1 MDPTFFNAG
10 VFKFVILPL
19 LIFSTRIC
27 DVTLDTLRII
37 YVSRGLKLLAASIGF
52 IEVLIWL
59 FAITQIFKNLTNPM
73 YYVAYAGGF
82 AMGNYVGILIEEK
95 MAVGTV
101 VIRTITQ
108 KDAGVLIKWLKAEGY
123 GVTYIDAQGAFGP
136 VKVLFTIVKRKDIDH
151 VLGMIRTCN
160 PLAFY
165 TIEDI
170 RSSSKGVFPIV
181 KSRKNRYKEP

>member
-1 MDPTFFNAG
+1 MDATFFNSDI
-10 VFKFVILPL
+10 FRFIILPL

-37 YVSRGLKLLAASIGF
+37 YVSRGLKVLAASIGF

-59 FAITQIFKNLTNPM
+59 FAITQIFKNLTNPI

-82 AMGNYVGILIEEK
+82 AMGNYVGIFIEEK

-101 VIRTITQ
+101 VIRIITQ
-108 KDAGVLIKWLKAEGY
+108 KDASVLIKWLKTEGY
-123 GVTYIDAQGAFGP
+123 GVTHIDAQGALGP
-136 VKVLFTIVKRKDIDH
+136 VKIIYTIVKRRDIEH
-151 VLGMIRTCN
+151 VLETIRTCN

-181 KSRKNRYKEP
+181 KSGKNKYKEP